1 MLGIVDFGVFRLT
14 ATWFRLV
21 PWMQA
26 SQAFELALEKSF
38 EASPSYNLPSINAAE
53 REEKIV
59 SGSLSQN
66 YPLLF
71 KCF

>member
-1 MLGIVDFGVFRLT
+1 
-14 ATWFRLV
+14 
-21 PWMQA
+21 MQA

-66 YPLLF
+66 YPLLL